1 MTARERFER
10 LARAA
15 ASRPFLTLGVVLAL
29 AIGGGLLALGLRPD
43 ASSSTFVSSSSS
55 SFKATNDDHQHF
67 GADAVVV
74 LVREKLTNLVETKDL
89 ATLSELEACLG
100 GQVLN
105 ADQTLASFTPA
116 KPGSKPPYGG
126 YNSPC
131 GKLMKTH
138 PVQVVYGPGTFLN
151 RAVAAVNTQII
162 DLLNQAKQAVSQA
175 ESNAYNLAIGRHMSK
190 AQAQKVANAAG
201 TLKQQQEVQSLEQLY
216 LNSGISGTPS
226 IDDKQF
232 IPQIVF
238 DQTRGV
244 NQPKARFSYLFPTAN
259 SALIQVRLKAGLSDE
274 QQRAAIKSIRQA
286 VQMPMFHLAY
296 GGTYTVSGVPVVT
309 NDLASE
315 ITGSIGGLLVAAV
328 LVMAATLLIVFRSRL
343 RLLPLAVALAAVGI
357 TFGVT
362 SLLGATLTMA
372 SIAVL
377 PILIGLAV
385 DYAIQFQSRVQ
396 EYRSEGSATRSGVVD
411 AVARAAGEGAPTI
424 ATAALA
430 TATGFLV
437 LLLSPVP
444 MVRGFGV
451 LLVVGIAIALVVAL
465 TAGSA
470 ALVVADRNGGFI
482 GASMRGAAEILRG
495 AGAKLASLRPRGRA
509 SSRRASRAEL
519 ASLRRRPDPGGLGPP
534 PPSDPC
540 RGARARR
547 RRVGR
552 RHADVGPDR
561 RDQARPVEH
570 ARAAGPA
577 HARKRHRRL
586 GRDRRDGPRSQ
597 RRHADRDRL
606 DDPLRERAA
615 HHFGYLE
622 AKGCGK
628 ATLCPALSLPDLF
641 STGSQGTTQAPP
653 STSDI
658 NTLLKAVPG
667 YFSQAVITPDHR
679 EAALAFGIRLMPLAR
694 QQKVID
700 YMRSQLH
707 PPPGVSAQLAGIP
720 VLAAE
725 ANAALSSSARR
736 LLTLLA
742 GLVAVGL
749 VLLVVFRRPRRVV
762 VPLIPIALATGWSA
776 LILYLI
782 GIPLNPMSATLG
794 TLVIAISTEFSVLLS
809 ERFRQERQ
817 AGYELSDALARTYR
831 STGRAVLASGI
842 TAIAGFGVLI
852 FSNITMLRD
861 FGFVTLIDLS
871 VSLVGVLLLL
881 PAVLALSERD
891 DLLEAARGSV
901 RRAIAAVPRPGRR
914 ARVA

>member
-175 ESNAYNLAIGRHMSK
+175 ESNAYKLAIGRHMSK

-201 TLKQQQEVQSLEQLY
+201 TLKQQQEVESLEQLY

-396 EYRSEGSATRSGVVD
+396 EYRREGSRDALRGRRRRRSRGRRGCAD
-411 AVARAAGEGAPTI
+411 DRHRGAGNRHRLPRAAAVAGADGAGLRGPAGRGDRDRARGGADSRLGG
-424 ATAALA
+424 A
-430 TATGFLV
+430 
-437 LLLSPVP
+437 
-444 MVRGFGV
+444 RGR
-451 LLVVGIAIALVVAL
+451 
-465 TAGSA
+465 
-470 ALVVADRNGGFI
+470 DRNGGFI

-495 AGAKLASLRPRGRA
+495 AGAKLASLRPRRRA
-509 SSRRASRAEL
+509 SSRRADRAPSSRRFAVGRIL
-519 ASLRRRPDPGGLGPP
+519 AGSVRAPAADPR
-534 PPSDPC
+534 

-577 HARKRHRRL
+577 HARERHRRL

-615 HHFGYLE
+615 HPLRLPGG
-622 AKGCGK
+622 KGLREG
-628 ATLCPALSLPDLF
+628 D
-641 STGSQGTTQAPP
+641 
-653 STSDI
+653 
-658 NTLLKAVPG
+658 AVPG
-667 YFSQAVITPDHR
+667 AVV
-679 EAALAFGIRLMPLAR
+679 AR
-694 QQKVID
+694 
-700 YMRSQLH
+700 
-707 PPPGVSAQLAGIP
+707 P
-720 VLAAE
+720 VLDGKPGHDPGAAE
-725 ANAALSSSARR
+725 H
-736 LLTLLA
+736 
-742 GLVAVGL
+742 V
-749 VLLVVFRRPRRVV
+749 
-762 VPLIPIALATGWSA
+762 
-776 LILYLI
+776 
-782 GIPLNPMSATLG
+782 
-794 TLVIAISTEFSVLLS
+794 
-809 ERFRQERQ
+809 
-817 AGYELSDALARTYR
+817 
-831 STGRAVLASGI
+831 
-842 TAIAGFGVLI
+842 
-852 FSNITMLRD
+852 
-861 FGFVTLIDLS
+861 
-871 VSLVGVLLLL
+871 
-881 PAVLALSERD
+881 
-891 DLLEAARGSV
+891 
-901 RRAIAAVPRPGRR
+901 
-914 ARVA
+914 